1 MEGCGAR
8 KHRLLKF
15 MLVLSVSWGSNC
27 LPGRP
32 SSWVTLTDPG
42 CVLGGLEVCRWG
54 GGRGRLAFGPRV
66 PREAGPPSCSAAC
79 RLRELCVKLMFLHP
93 VEYGRKAEE
102 LLWRKVYYEVIQLI
116 KTNRKHIH
124 SRSTLECA
132 YRTHLVAG
140 IGFYQHLLLYIQSH
154 YQLELQCCIDWT
166 HVTDPLIGQWLGSEP
181 PCRPLGPRGPRG
193 SWSL

>member
-1 MEGCGAR
+1 MEGCEAR

-15 MLVLSVSWGSNC
+15 VLVLSVSWGSNC

-54 GGRGRLAFGPRV
+54 GGRGHLAFGPRA

-116 KTNRKHIH
+116 KTNRKV
-124 SRSTLECA
+124 R
-132 YRTHLVAG
+132 
-140 IGFYQHLLLYIQSH
+140 
-154 YQLELQCCIDWT
+154 
-166 HVTDPLIGQWLGSEP
+166 
-181 PCRPLGPRGPRG
+181 RGPG
-193 SWSL
+193 SWQAVRLWGAETAGRAGRAVVGGRGAAGEMARREGLRGV